1 MLFNSIEYIFF
12 FFPAVFFFI
21 KLLNYKNNI
30 ILIKIIFILASLF
43 FYSYWNI
50 KFLPLI
56 LISVLGNLFFIKFLA
71 KEKKNLFFQILFNIV
86 LLFTFKYTD
95 FTIKQI
101 NYLFDKNIGLL
112 EMAFPLALS
121 FFTFQQ
127 ISSAVDLFQRKK
139 NIKIIDYFLYVTFFP
154 QLIAGPI
161 VLLEHFEKQIK
172 NIKSGLNFRNIYIGL
187 FIFFLGL
194 FKKNIL
200 ADTFG
205 NFVDKGFDNF
215 ETLSILT
222 SWLLSLSW
230 TLQFYFDF
238 SGYTDMAIGSAL
250 ILNIVLPF
258 NFNSPLKSYSV
269 IEFWKKW
276 HISLGIF
283 IQNYMYYPILK
294 ITKNLTFIK
303 SLISIIIIMT
313 LIGLW
318 HGPNFTFIFFGLLH
332 GIGLS
337 INYIFKKTNIQ
348 INKIIAWI
356 LTFNFINISFLV
368 FRSENIF
375 QFFEIIK
382 TMTGIKNSTF
392 YSLNTFSFSELYF
405 LILFIIFGLIIC
417 LTQKNSNYFVIN
429 KNSNP
434 NIYLMGL
441 IICISLIFLNSKE
454 FLYFK
459 F

>member
-1 MLFNSIEYIFF
+1 M
-12 FFPAVFFFI
+12 
-21 KLLNYKNNI
+21 
-30 ILIKIIFILASLF
+30 
-43 FYSYWNI
+43 
-50 KFLPLI
+50 PLI

-95 FTIKQI
+95 FTITQI

-222 SWLLSLSW
+222 S
-230 TLQFYFDF
+230 
-238 SGYTDMAIGSAL
+238 G
-250 ILNIVLPF
+250 VKP
-258 NFNSPLKSYSV
+258 
-269 IEFWKKW
+269 
-276 HISLGIF
+276 
-283 IQNYMYYPILK
+283 
-294 ITKNLTFIK
+294 
-303 SLISIIIIMT
+303 
-313 LIGLW
+313 
-318 HGPNFTFIFFGLLH
+318 
-332 GIGLS
+332 
-337 INYIFKKTNIQ
+337 
-348 INKIIAWI
+348 
-356 LTFNFINISFLV
+356 
-368 FRSENIF
+368 
-375 QFFEIIK
+375 
-382 TMTGIKNSTF
+382 
-392 YSLNTFSFSELYF
+392 
-405 LILFIIFGLIIC
+405 
-417 LTQKNSNYFVIN
+417 
-429 KNSNP
+429 
-434 NIYLMGL
+434 
-441 IICISLIFLNSKE
+441 
-454 FLYFK
+454 
-459 F
+459 